1 MTATGNPE
9 RGVVRHGEKRLEKVK
24 SQEWPPAANAV
35 RRQKSEVHK
44 KKKKTLGEGR
54 RFEILRP

>member
-9 RGVVRHGEKRLEKVK
+9 RGLVRHGEERLEKVK
-24 SQEWPPAANAV
+24 SQEQPPAANAI

-44 KKKKTLGEGR
+44 KRTLGEG
-54 RFEILRP
+54 